1 MNRMELTSEEQE
13 LLGQVLQSYLATLEL
28 EITHADHLDF
38 KAMLK
43 RRRDL
48 ITRMRE
54 RLALP
59 TTAAV

>member
-1 MNRMELTSEEQE
+1 MELTPEEAETLQ
-13 LLGQVLQSYLATLEL
+13 QVLRSYLATLEL
-28 EITHADHLDF
+28 EITHTDHSEF

-48 ITRMRE
+48 ISRMVE